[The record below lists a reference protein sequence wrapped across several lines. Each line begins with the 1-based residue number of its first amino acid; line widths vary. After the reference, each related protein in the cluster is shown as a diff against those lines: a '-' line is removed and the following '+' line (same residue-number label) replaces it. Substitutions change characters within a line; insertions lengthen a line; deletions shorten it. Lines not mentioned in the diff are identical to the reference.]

1 MPETTRLAPI
11 AFISG
16 LIGLL
21 VANLVLGPLAIALGA
36 AALRRDPTRRG
47 RATLALVLGLADLAV
62 FAYLAMR
69 SGGAHGSLNWR
80 FLGH

>member
-1 MPETTRLAPI
+1 MAETRLAPI

-36 AALRRDPTRRG
+36 TALRRDRTRRG
-47 RATLALVLGLADLAV
+47 RAALALVLGLADLVV
-62 FAYLAMR
+62 FAVLAVHA
-69 SGGAHGSLNWR
+69 GVGHGSLGWR
-80 FLGH
+80 FLGR

>member
-1 MPETTRLAPI
+1 MAETRLAPI

-36 AALRRDPTRRG
+36 VALRRDRGRRG
-47 RATLALVLGLADLAV
+47 RAVLALGLGLADLLVYAV
-62 FAYLAMR
+62 LAVHAGR
-69 SGGAHGSLNWR
+69 GHGSFSWYFYGR
-80 FLGH
+80 

>member
-1 MPETTRLAPI
+1 MSETRLAPI

-36 AALRRDPTRRG
+36 TALRRDRTRRA
-47 RATLALVLGLADLAV
+47 RAALALALGFADLAV
-62 FAYLAMR
+62 FAYLAFHA
-69 SGGAHGSLNWR
+69 GGNHGSLSWR
-80 FLGH
+80 FLSR